1 MKMENQ
7 IKTIVFALLMA
18 FGLILESCN
27 KNNDPGLANVKMEMK
42 ATTALSSI
50 NPGGRTTATDLV
62 FTEVKVGVTE
72 IELETLEENQAE
84 DSGEIDD
91 EDGDGE
97 DDNEDVEFEG
107 QFTVDLLTGISTPD
121 FGVANIAPGVYEE
134 IEMDLEPIMA
144 GGLTMFVAF
153 DYTPAGATSPVRYEY
168 SNDYELEFELE
179 SDAGIE
185 ISDATANQLLVV
197 FDLDALLAG
206 VDLDAATADSDGVV
220 RINDSSNA
228 TIAAQIANNLDSV
241 MEGGEDD
248 DGDGEFDD

>member
-1 MKMENQ
+1 MMMKNQ
-7 IKTIVFALLMA
+7 FKTIVFALLLA
-18 FGLILESCN
+18 FGLMLESCT
-27 KNNDPGLANVKMEMK
+27 KNEPGLGNVKMEMK

-50 NPGGRTTATDLV
+50 NPGGRTMATDLV

-72 IELETLEENQAE
+72 IELETLEENQKE

-91 EDGDGE
+91 KDGDGE
-97 DDNEDVEFEG
+97 DDNEDIEFEG
-107 QFTVDLLTGISTPD
+107 EFVVDLLAGTSTPD
-121 FGVANIAPGVYEE
+121 FGVAEITPGVYEE
-134 IEMDLEPIMA
+134 IEMNLEPIME
-144 GGLTMFVAF
+144 GGLTMFIAF
-153 DYTPAGATSPVRYEY
+153 DYTPAGDTVAVRYEY
-168 SNDYELEFELE
+168 SNNYSLEYELE
-179 SDAGIE
+179 SDTGIE

-197 FDLDALLAG
+197 FNLDALFAG

-228 TIAAQIANNLDSV
+228 DLSAQIADNLDSV